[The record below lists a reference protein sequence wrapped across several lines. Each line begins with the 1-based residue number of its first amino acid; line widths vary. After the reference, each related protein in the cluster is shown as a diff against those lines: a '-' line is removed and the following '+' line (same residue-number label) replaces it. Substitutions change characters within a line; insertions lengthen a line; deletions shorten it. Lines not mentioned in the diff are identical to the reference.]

1 MKVVLSIIVLIAI
14 STGSV
19 AQGCSDAG
27 ACSVGDLRLSGR
39 LSDDEQP
46 DLSVQYRQSL
56 GLADK
61 FSVVSVTSI
70 RVSQMIHKTTKLEV
84 MVPFQATFGNL
95 ASTAGVGDLLVS
107 VSQIIIRRDN
117 TRVSLVAGGRFKSND
132 SDKSSDGIPLPMVYQ
147 TSLGTN
153 DIIAGLNYNLKSW
166 RLGFAYQHPFGAN
179 NNGYLQAPGTPRS
192 KSYFESAYLKRGD
205 DIMLRVE
212 KAEYGK
218 GKNSYSYGLLSFYRL
233 QKDQIKRN
241 DVYEKVNESDGLTL
255 NVFFAWFRNFGRNKT
270 FSLTGGFPLYARH
283 NRPDGLTRTAIIN
296 AAVSF
301 RFKNKD
307 RRMES
312 DSKIYDPKIWN
323 TEKP

>member
-1 MKVVLSIIVLIAI
+1 MKIVLSIFVLIAI
-14 STGSV
+14 TTGSM

-46 DLSVQYRQSL
+46 DLSIQYRQSI

-61 FSVVSVTSI
+61 YSVVSFTSV
-70 RVSQMIHKTTKLEV
+70 RVSHMILQTTRLEA
-84 MVPFQATFGNL
+84 MLPFQATFGNL
-95 ASTAGVGDLLVS
+95 ATTSGVGDLLVS
-107 VSQIIIRRDN
+107 LSQAVFRRDN
-117 TRVSLVAGGRFKSND
+117 SRISLVAGGRFRSND
-132 SDKSSDGIPLPMVYQ
+132 SDKSSGGIPLPMVYQ

-153 DIIAGLNYNLKSW
+153 DIIAGLNYILRGW
-166 RLGFAYQHPFGAN
+166 RFGFAYQHPFGAN
-179 NNGYLQAPGTPRS
+179 NNGYLLVPGTPGN

-241 DVYEKVNESDGLTL
+241 DVYEQLNESDGLTL
-255 NVFFAWFRNFGRNKT
+255 NIFFAWFRNFGRNKT
-270 FSLTGGFPLYARH
+270 FSLTGGFPALARH
-283 NRPDGLTRTAIIN
+283 NRPDGLTRTLIVN
-296 AAVSF
+296 GGVSF
-301 RFKNKD
+301 RFQNKD

-312 DSKIYDPKIWN
+312 DSKLYDPKLWN